1 MFLVVVDGVAVLV
14 VFVVMGLPSVGESVV
29 IVVAA
34 AFFDVTEVV
43 TAAVEFSESADVSE
57 NEAELDNEITIKE

>member
-1 MFLVVVDGVAVLV
+1 MFLDVVDGVAVLV

-34 AFFDVTEVV
+34 AFADVTEVV
-43 TAAVEFSESADVSE
+43 TTAVEFAVTIDADVFAVIETS
-57 NEAELDNEITIKE
+57 